1 MMLISS
7 PFRGTALLSSR
18 TAKYVEAMIREG
30 DNFDYVSWL
39 KKVREG
45 GKETDEVRPAIKE
58 TMTLGGETALKFQIL
73 LISHNINKKIPFG
86 SKNWTGR
93 PTCHNQTCLIGRLVA
108 GRG

>member
-7 PFRGTALLSSR
+7 PFRETALLSSR

-39 KKVREG
+39 KKVQ
-45 GKETDEVRPAIKE
+45 V
-58 TMTLGGETALKFQIL
+58 L
-73 LISHNINKKIPFG
+73 LISHIINKKIPFG

>member
-1 MMLISS
+1 M
-7 PFRGTALLSSR
+7 
-18 TAKYVEAMIREG
+18 EG

-39 KKVREG
+39 KKVQ
-45 GKETDEVRPAIKE
+45 V
-58 TMTLGGETALKFQIL
+58 L